1 MFRYVG
7 GRKQVCV
14 LRTDTLGCIR
24 LADDSFLLV
33 TASPMSAW
41 SSFERFKL
49 RKVFPR
55 DIKVMLK
62 FQSVLWGQT
71 EKIIVLLKLP
81 IYYAMKTSTRGHRW
95 ASIWTTLLLHI
106 KGL

>member
-1 MFRYVG
+1 MH
-7 GRKQVCV
+7 
-14 LRTDTLGCIR
+14 TMPTLG
-24 LADDSFLLV
+24 LV
-33 TASPMSAW
+33 PRGHGHVDGG
-41 SSFERFKL
+41 E
-49 RKVFPR
+49 FPR

-62 FQSVLWGQT
+62 LQSVLWGQT
-71 EKIIVLLKLP
+71 ERIIILLKLP